1 MDWTWATHFNVPVL
15 SAFLLGLLT
24 AIAPCPMTTNIAA
37 IAYVSQQTSSK
48 KRALF
53 TGVLYTL
60 GRMFSYSVLG
70 IIIVVAGVEISGV
83 STALQ
88 KVFGE
93 QVLGAILITSGIF
106 MFFIN
111 RFSFGKGS
119 GKLASMGGKVAGWG
133 MGGGFLL
140 GALFALAFCPYSA
153 VLFFIGLMSLA
164 INTPG
169 GAGLPA
175 IYAVGTGLPVLIF
188 GLLISMG
195 ISRVSNWLNAVNR
208 AEKVIRIL
216 VAVVFIGA
224 GIYLIIHWL
233 TVR

>member
-1 MDWTWATHFNVPVL
+1 MDWTWAIQYNIPVL

-24 AIAPCPMTTNIAA
+24 AIAPCPMATNIAA

-48 KRALF
+48 KRALI

-60 GRMFSYSVLG
+60 GRMFSYSVIG
-70 IIIVVAGVEISGV
+70 ILIVLVGVEVSGISN
-83 STALQ
+83 ALQ
-88 KVFGE
+88 KVLGE
-93 QVLGAILITSGIF
+93 QVLGGILIASGIF

-119 GKLASMGGKVAGWG
+119 GKMASLGARFAGWG
-133 MGGGFLL
+133 LGGGFLL

-153 VLFFIGLMSLA
+153 VLFFIGLMTLA
-164 INTPG
+164 LKTPG

-175 IYAVGTGLPVLIF
+175 IYAIGTGLPVLIF

-195 ISRVSNWLNAVNR
+195 ISKVSSWLNAFNR
-208 AEKVIRIL
+208 AEKALRIA
-216 VAVVFIGA
+216 VALIFIGA
-224 GIYLIIHWL
+224 GIYLIVHWL
-233 TVR
+233 TVK

>member
-1 MDWTWATHFNVPVL
+1 MDWTWATQYNIPVL

-48 KRALF
+48 KRALL

-60 GRMFSYSVLG
+60 GRMFSYSVIG
-70 IIIVVAGVEISGV
+70 ILIVLVGVEVSGISN
-83 STALQ
+83 ALQ
-88 KVFGE
+88 KVLGE
-93 QVLGAILITSGIF
+93 QVLGGILIASGIF

-111 RFSFGKGS
+111 RFSFGTRF
-119 GKLASMGGKVAGWG
+119 AGWG
-133 MGGGFLL
+133 LGGGFLL

-153 VLFFIGLMSLA
+153 VLFFIGLMTLA
-164 INTPG
+164 LKTPG

-175 IYAVGTGLPVLIF
+175 IYAIGTGLPVLIF

-195 ISRVSNWLNAVNR
+195 ISKVSSWLNAFNR
-208 AEKVIRIL
+208 AEKALRIA
-216 VAVVFIGA
+216 VALIFIGA

-233 TVR
+233 TVK